1 MILIITTSKP
11 QNYIRAQHNYKKKN
25 GPDPL
30 IMPQSF
36 SFSSSALREPGT
48 LKLNALKKR
57 KSERQHSWQYLF
69 GSMQLNSDLSAL
81 T

>member
-30 IMPQSF
+30 IMPHVF
-36 SFSSSALREPGT
+36 FFFFFCF
-48 LKLNALKKR
+48 KR
-57 KSERQHSWQYLF
+57 TGDIKIECAEKAEIRKATFLAVSLWQHATKF
-69 GSMQLNSDLSAL
+69 
-81 T
+81 